1 MEEPA
6 FKNIETN
13 VSRLRPTDLIFGL
26 REILFS
32 LNIAAAFAYALLV
45 YLSKNLGA
53 FAPANDSMYYFL
65 RSAFKL
71 DDLLHLPSTNPIST
85 SALAREYPSR
95 ASQIG
100 DELLILIFLFAALSV
115 VLLLLRIAGR
125 TSAYRAAL
133 GRVAGVTALLA
144 LPACY
149 LCVLGLTWKWPS
161 ESFSV
166 PSYPFWQNSRLMVFA
181 AEILCLGILFR
192 IHHRRSIPAWILNT
206 LLFLHY
212 AFWVVVLLP
221 EVRISMYTLYT
232 PYFLLLIFPLSGI
245 PWLRYLKTPK
255 SHATEIRGGEKVGKW
270 SLATA
275 IVGIA
280 LLTLVWL
287 PGKEKNITRAKDMDS
302 LTIHL
307 SRGPCFGRCPSYAI
321 AIHGNGL
328 VEYFGKR
335 YVRVPGSQTTT
346 ISREQVIK
354 ALQSL
359 DRAHFFALE
368 DRAFMWCF
376 DTGSVTVTVSGD
388 GTTKRVASDDS
399 CTGSKSGLQA
409 QFVKSAAEIDTIM
422 GSNRWIDC
430 DGPCPQ

>member
-6 FKNIETN
+6 FKNIETSG
-13 VSRLRPTDLIFGL
+13 SRLPAADRVFRLQ
-26 REILFS
+26 EIMFS

-65 RSAFKL
+65 RSAFKI
-71 DDLLHLPSTNPIST
+71 DDLLHVPSTNPIST

-100 DELLILIFLFAALSV
+100 DELLILIFVLAAASL
-115 VLLLLRIAGR
+115 VLLLLRITTGR
-125 TSAYRAAL
+125 SGYRIML
-133 GRVAGVTALLA
+133 SRVAGATALFA
-144 LPACY
+144 MPACF
-149 LCVLGLTWKWPS
+149 LLVLGLTWKWRS
-161 ESFSV
+161 EPLSV
-166 PSYPFWQNSRLMVFA
+166 PSYPIWQNPRLIVFA
-181 AEILCLGILFR
+181 AEILSFGILFGIR
-192 IHHRRSIPAWILNT
+192 NRHSIPAWILNT
-206 LLFLHY
+206 LLSLHY
-212 AFWVVVLLP
+212 AFWVAVLLP
-221 EVRISMYTLYT
+221 EVRISMYTLYA
-232 PYFLLLIFPLSGI
+232 PYFLLLLFPLSGI
-245 PWLRYLKTPK
+245 VWLRYLKTPQ
-255 SHATEIRGGEKVGKW
+255 SHAAGERVDKW
-270 SLATA
+270 SLATG

-280 LLTLVWL
+280 LLILVWL
-287 PGKEKNITRAKDMDS
+287 PDRGKSLARAEDIDS

-307 SRGPCFGRCPSYAI
+307 SRGPCFGRCPSYTI

-328 VEYFGKR
+328 VEYSGKR
-335 YVRVPGSQTTT
+335 YVGVPGSQTIT
-346 ISREQVIK
+346 INREQVIK
-354 ALQSL
+354 VVQSL
-359 DRAHFFALE
+359 DRVRFFALE

-399 CTGSKSGLQA
+399 CTGAKSGLQA
-409 QFVKSAAEIDTIM
+409 QFVKSAAEIDTIV